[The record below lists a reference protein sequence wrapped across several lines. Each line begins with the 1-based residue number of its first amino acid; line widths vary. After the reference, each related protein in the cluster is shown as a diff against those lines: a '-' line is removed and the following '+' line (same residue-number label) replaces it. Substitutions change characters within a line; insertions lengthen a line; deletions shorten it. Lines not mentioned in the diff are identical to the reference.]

1 MSRNRRIR
9 HLVRV
14 DEEALLEWLA
24 DFYRKKLDAMSTNP
38 FNVQVGDRID
48 DVKAKARALGFDP
61 EDSAIIGTTFSE
73 GGLSFI
79 VLEIKHHLKAVK

>member
-1 MSRNRRIR
+1 MSRNRRVR

-14 DEEALLEWLA
+14 NEEALLEWLA
-24 DFYRKKLDAMSTNP
+24 ERYRESKKATAPAYLPVGSHLD
-38 FNVQVGDRID
+38 D
-48 DVKAKARALGFDP
+48 AKVLGFDP

-79 VLEIKHHLKAVK
+79 VLEIKHHHKAV